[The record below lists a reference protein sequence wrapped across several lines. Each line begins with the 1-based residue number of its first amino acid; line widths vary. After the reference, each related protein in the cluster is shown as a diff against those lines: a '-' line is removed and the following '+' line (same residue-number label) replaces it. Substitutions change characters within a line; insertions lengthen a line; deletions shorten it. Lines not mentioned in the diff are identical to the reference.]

1 MGIAMPAMTEP
12 TITIIVVAQAA
23 GVLPWLLMLDI
34 LAPFNVHTLILR
46 ALLQSLSRNLTRNF
60 TAPNP
65 QLGLHL
71 YQARAMDL
79 LPAHIEMAI
88 PHAWL
93 PGGQTTGEVLA
104 LRPSSARQ
112 VRALPTTPQEVRRDF
127 AMQREGQ
134 SAQEVRAPG
143 FFAFALEGLTQ

>member
-1 MGIAMPAMTEP
+1 VDFLRPKPALFITKPTIAPIATTTNPAIATGTFAMGIAMPAMTEP

-34 LAPFNVHTLILR
+34 LAPFNFHTLIVR

-71 YQARAMDL
+71 YQARAMDH

-104 LRPSSARQ
+104 LRP
-112 VRALPTTPQEVRRDF
+112 
-127 AMQREGQ
+127 
-134 SAQEVRAPG
+134 
-143 FFAFALEGLTQ
+143 